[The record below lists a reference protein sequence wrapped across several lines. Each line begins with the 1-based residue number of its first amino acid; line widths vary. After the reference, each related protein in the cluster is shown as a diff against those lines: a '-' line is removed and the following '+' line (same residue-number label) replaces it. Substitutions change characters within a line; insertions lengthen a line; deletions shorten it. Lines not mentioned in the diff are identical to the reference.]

1 MKTSYNSNEE
11 RSNQSSPKDQAI
23 SAMKTS
29 YISCAAMA
37 AILSVSVF
45 PLQTASAQ
53 TVNVHTGSVNTMFAA
68 TADDMTFT
76 DGGTLLTIQGKTF
89 SVADIDSI
97 VVNENGVDEAS
108 VHVGY
113 AGAQSA
119 VTVSGDVA
127 PYLTVSVDGAHVR
140 ILQSESLAQEVFYTL
155 DGTSGNGSFWMDGSL
170 KATLVFNGL
179 DLTCADSAAVN
190 IRNGKRIDVIL
201 TDSTV
206 NTLRDGAT
214 GDQKACFAIKGH
226 AEFKGAGTLNLY
238 GNAKHAYSSNE
249 YTLLKKTTGTINIL
263 SAQKD
268 GMNVGQYFEMKG
280 GTVNISG
287 VGDDGIQVS
296 KTDDTEDEFNG
307 QAFFRG
313 GTISAQITA
322 QAGKGVKVED
332 TLYVSG
338 TVMDITTSGNGMY
351 DSSDLDVSGSAA
363 IKGDAAIC
371 ISDGTLTLRSTGTG
385 GKGISSD
392 ADITIDGGTINVTTT
407 GKQYTYNKLTASPKG
422 IKADG
427 NITINAG
434 DISVTCTGGEG
445 SEGIES
451 KNTLTVNGGTV
462 VAKTYDDG
470 LNASS
475 KISITGGKVYVCS
488 TGNDAIDSNGT
499 LNLSGG
505 IVLASGTREPEAGF
519 DCDQNTFAI
528 TGGTIIGLGGTTS
541 TPTSSVTTQPVYI
554 CGRQKLTQNQSL
566 VLKDVSGNVIWS
578 FVVPQTYTQGAT
590 ILVSSPSMSVG
601 SSYTL
606 VSGAT
611 VSGGTTWQGYADDAT
626 VSCGSTLK
634 TFTQSSTV
642 VSTGSSSGGGGGG
655 GFRPGGH

>member
-1 MKTSYNSNEE
+1 MKTLYNT
-11 RSNQSSPKDQAI
+11 RDDWFNQSSRKDNP
-23 SAMKTS
+23 SCAMKTS
-29 YISCAAMA
+29 YMSWVNTAAF
-37 AILSVSVF
+37 LVVF
-45 PLQTASAQ
+45 GLTIQTASAQ
-53 TVNVHTGSVNTMFAA
+53 TINVHTGSVNTMFAA

-76 DGGTLLTIQGKTF
+76 DGGTSLTIQGKIF

-97 VVNENGVDEAS
+97 VVNESGVAESS

-113 AGAQSA
+113 AGTQSA
-119 VTVSGDVA
+119 VTVSGEVA

-140 ILQSESLAQEVFYTL
+140 ILQSESLAQEVSYIL
-155 DGTSGNGSFWMDGSL
+155 DGTSSNGSFWMDGSL

-190 IRNGKRIDVIL
+190 IRNGKRIAVIL

-206 NTLRDGAT
+206 NTLRDGAA
-214 GDQKACFAIKGH
+214 GDQKACLAIKGH

-268 GMNVGQYFEMKG
+268 GMNIGQYFEMKG
-280 GTVNISG
+280 GCVNISG

-296 KTDDTEDEFNG
+296 KTDDTDDEFNG

-313 GTISAQITA
+313 GSISAQITA

-332 TLYVSG
+332 TLYVSS
-338 TVMDITTSGNGMY
+338 TVMDITTSGGGMY

-371 ISDGTLTLRSTGTG
+371 ISGGTLTLRSTGTG
-385 GKGISSD
+385 GKGISCD
-392 ADITIDGGTINVTTT
+392 ADITVDGGTVNVTTT
-407 GKQYTYNKLTASPKG
+407 GKQYTYNRLTALPKG

-427 NITINAG
+427 NITVNAG

-451 KNTLTVNGGTV
+451 KNTLTINGGTV

-499 LNLSGG
+499 LSVSGG
-505 IVLASGTREPEAGF
+505 LVLASGTREPEAGF

-528 TGGTIIGLGGTTS
+528 TGGTVIGLGGDS
-541 TPTSSVTTQPVYI
+541 SKPTASVTTQPVYL
-554 CGRQKLTQNQSL
+554 CGRQTLTQNQTL
-566 VLKDVSGNVIWS
+566 VLKDASGNVIWS
-578 FVVPQTYTQGAT
+578 FVVPQSYTQGAT
-590 ILVSSPSMSVG
+590 ILFSSPSISVG

-611 VSGGTTWQGYADDAT
+611 VSGGTTWQGYSDDAS
-626 VSCGSTLK
+626 VSGGGTLR

-642 VSTGSSSGGGGGG
+642 TSVGTSSSGGG
-655 GFRPGGH
+655 GFRPGGRW